1 MKQVIFSLNLIS
13 VLIAVFVASPFIVSG
28 IVSSIGGPKYP
39 FEPFYVDFGLLF
51 LHLFYILFLVIGVLY
66 SLNSY
71 KKDVKKGLI
80 FAVLPYFYGGFL
92 FFLYCYNG

>member
-13 VLIAVFVASPFIVSG
+13 VLIAVFVASPFIVSW
-28 IVSSIGGPKYP
+28 IVSSIWWPKYP
-39 FEPFYVDFGLLF
+39 FEPFYVDFWLLF
-51 LHLFYILFLVIGVLY
+51 LHLFYILFLVIWVLY

-71 KKDVKKGLI
+71 KKDVKKWLI
-80 FAVLPYFYGGFL
+80 FAVLPYFYGWFL